1 MGARSLVGE
10 FLLDR
15 LTRTGRPWIA
25 VSRGPGRSQ
34 AGGRWLQ
41 ADLLRGPTLPPAG
54 VAFVLLPI
62 WLAPRV
68 VPALAD
74 AGVRRLVALS
84 STSRFTKSA
93 SADAGERDVAARL
106 ARGEAELADGCA
118 ARGLAWTV
126 LRPTLIYAE
135 GRDGNVSRLAR
146 LIDRFGF
153 FPVSGAA
160 SGLRQ
165 PVHADDVA
173 QGLIQA
179 LDSAATKDRAFDLP
193 GGETLAY
200 REMLGR
206 IFAGLGRPTRLV
218 SLPPALWRLALR
230 ASGPWL
236 PGATAAMGTRMAE
249 DLVFDPGP
257 AREAFGWAPRA
268 FRPVF
273 QKA

>member
-1 MGARSLVGE
+1 M
-10 FLLDR
+10 
-15 LTRTGRPWIA
+15 
-25 VSRGPGRSQ
+25 
-34 AGGRWLQ
+34 
-41 ADLLRGPTLPPAG
+41 
-54 VAFVLLPI
+54 LLPI
-62 WLAPRV
+62 WLAPEV

-74 AGVRRLVALS
+74 AGVRRVVALS
-84 STSRFTKSA
+84 STSRFTKIA
-93 SADAGERDVAARL
+93 SADAGERDVAVRL

-118 ARGLAWTV
+118 ARGIAWTV

-146 LIDRFGF
+146 AIERLGV
-153 FPVSGAA
+153 FPIAGGA

-173 QGLIQA
+173 EGLIQA
-179 LDSAATKDRAFDLP
+179 LDSSATANQAFDLP

-200 REMLGR
+200 RDMLGR
-206 IFAGLGRPTRLV
+206 IFAGLGRPTRLI
-218 SLPPALWRLALR
+218 SLPPALWRFALR

-257 AREAFGWAPRA
+257 AREAFGWSPRA

-273 QKA
+273 DNAGGAQ